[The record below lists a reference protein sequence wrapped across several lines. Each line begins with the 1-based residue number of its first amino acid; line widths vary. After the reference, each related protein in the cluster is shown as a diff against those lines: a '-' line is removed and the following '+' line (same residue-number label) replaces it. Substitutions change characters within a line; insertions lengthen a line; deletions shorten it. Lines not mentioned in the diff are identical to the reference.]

1 MVFFFLLEL
10 HIDVE
15 DECERFPKRPVENCE
30 DVASDS
36 YGGVGWV
43 IRKPTRNVR
52 GGAACRDV
60 VVDDRAV
67 NRLTPAEERVNLK
80 AVLSVSS
87 RRPAVSTCKK
97 KSLSSKVMPTKR
109 SCSAEPPPFFFLDHF
124 QFVVLVINDKNA
136 LW

>member
-10 HIDVE
+10 HIYVE

-36 YGGVGWV
+36 FGGVGWV
-43 IRKPTRNVR
+43 IRRPTRNVR

-87 RRPAVSTCKK
+87 RRPAVLTCKK
-97 KSLSSKVMPTKR
+97 KKKFVQQSHANEAFLQRRTAPI
-109 SCSAEPPPFFFLDHF
+109 FFLGSF
-124 QFVVLVINDKNA
+124 SICSSCNK
-136 LW
+136 

>member
-43 IRKPTRNVR
+43 ILRPTRNVR

-87 RRPAVSTCKK
+87 RRPAVLTCKK
-97 KSLSSKVMPTKR
+97 KKKVCPAKSCQR
-109 SCSAEPPPFFFLDHF
+109 SVPAAQNRPRFFSWIIFNL
-124 QFVVLVINDKNA
+124 
-136 LW
+136 